1 MYAPDDHTE
10 NLDHADFDRQRT
22 DRMARVRAR
31 APSAQAVRARSRVPK
46 PQLRKHKI
54 IMESVTQE
62 KKKLRS
68 VVRAHEKDLGLRN
81 KY

>member
-1 MYAPDDHTE
+1 MCAPDDHTRIL
-10 NLDHADFDRQRT
+10 NCAGFDRQRT
-22 DRMARVRAR
+22 DRMTRVRAR
-31 APSAQAVRARSRVPK
+31 APSAQATRARSRVPK

-68 VVRAHEKDLGLRN
+68 VVCALEKDLAL
-81 KY
+81 